1 MKNKSETNKY
11 SNQNFRISA
20 KKKEE
25 EEEASFFSSIG
36 NILNH
41 SGTVTGFMRECERK

>member
-20 KKKEE
+20 KKTEK
-25 EEEASFFSSIG
+25 EASFFSSIG

>member
-20 KKKEE
+20 KKKKK
-25 EEEASFFSSIG
+25 EASFFSLIG

-41 SGTVTGFMRECERK
+41 SGTVTGFMRDCERK

>member
-20 KKKEE
+20 KKKK

-36 NILNH
+36 NILNR
-41 SGTVTGFMRECERK
+41 SGIVTGFMRECEQK

>member
-11 SNQNFRISA
+11 SNQNFRLSA
-20 KKKEE
+20 KKT
-25 EEEASFFSSIG
+25 EEASFFSSIG
-36 NILNH
+36 NILNN